1 MAQSEAGPSGS
12 TSIPLRNMG
21 GATSPSGAVSE
32 QFVVERDRRKPA
44 RARQVSGDLSNRVI
58 DLDTNAPS
66 IAIRRREM
74 FMLMEQPNS
83 STSAFVIHFFSTF
96 LIAFSACVTT
106 LETLPAFRSSGE
118 RVWFGIETALVALF
132 TLEYGARCFAH
143 SETWLQLWNWSTS
156 FFPILDLIAILP
168 FYLLLILKFDMTAIF
183 RFSILRVF
191 RYVQSS
197 AFSEAWYDWFARL
210 LRVFRPF
217 RYSNTILLTIE
228 VMFLAV
234 KRSRDALFALGFF
247 VLMALIVFSTL
258 IYFAER
264 GTWDTTLETFVNSD
278 GDPTQFDSIPA
289 AAWFVLV
296 TITTVG
302 YGDLIPRSILG
313 RLLSVP
319 LLLFGLLLIALP
331 SFVLGREFASVWE
344 HMGGSMLQASDE
356 QVAEAR
362 RRLDDSPV
370 ITRQPLFGRTRSDS
384 YIPLDDEVGHE
395 NNNNHGI
402 TTRDLSNLKLAENQ
416 QALSKQIDHLA
427 EIIRIQ
433 SEEMKALRSLLLKRS
448 PGGSDD

>member
-1 MAQSEAGPSGS
+1 MTQSEAGPS
-12 TSIPLRNMG
+12 TAPDIPLREMG
-21 GATSPSGAVSE
+21 GSPSNGTVSE
-32 QFVVERDRRKPA
+32 QFVVEQERRTRRRRHP
-44 RARQVSGDLSNRVI
+44 SGDIHIRPE
-58 DLDTNAPS
+58 DLDTNATR
-66 IAIRRREM
+66 IQM
-74 FMLMEQPNS
+74 S
-83 STSAFVIHFFSTF
+83 SS
-96 LIAFSACVTT
+96 
-106 LETLPAFRSSGE
+106 E

-143 SETWLQLWNWSTS
+143 SETWSQLWSWATS

-191 RYVQSS
+191 
-197 AFSEAWYDWFARL
+197 RL

-247 VLMALIVFSTL
+247 VMTTLVVFSTL

-264 GTWDTTLETFVNSD
+264 GTWDTTLEAFVNSD

-302 YGDLIPRSILG
+302 YGDIIPRSFLG

-331 SFVLGREFASVWE
+331 SFVLGREFAAVWE
-344 HMGGSMLQASDE
+344 YMGGNVLQGNDE
-356 QVAEAR
+356 AVAEAR
-362 RRLDDSPV
+362 RHLND
-370 ITRQPLFGRTRSDS
+370 TPLLSRTPLSRARSAS
-384 YIPLDDEVGHE
+384 YVPLDDEVNISPNTSE
-395 NNNNHGI
+395 
-402 TTRDLSNLKLAENQ
+402 RRKDLTNLKLAQNQ
-416 QALSKQIDHLA
+416 QALSKQIDQLA
-427 EIIRIQ
+427 ELIRIQ
-433 SEEMKALRSLLLKRS
+433 AEELKMVKELLAKSSIDTL
-448 PGGSDD
+448 GG

>member
-1 MAQSEAGPSGS
+1 MSEH
-12 TSIPLRNMG
+12 
-21 GATSPSGAVSE
+21 
-32 QFVVERDRRKPA
+32 FVVEQERRT
-44 RARQVSGDLSNRVI
+44 RRRRQPSGELHLHPE
-58 DLDTNAPS
+58 DLDMNATP
-66 IAIRRREM
+66 IQLFRRNLY
-74 FMLMEQPNS
+74 MLMEQPNS

-96 LIAFSACVTT
+96 LIAFSACITT
-106 LETLPAFRSSGE
+106 LETLPALRSYSE

-143 SETWLQLWNWSTS
+143 SETWSQLWNWATS

-191 RYVQSS
+191 
-197 AFSEAWYDWFARL
+197 RL

-247 VLMALIVFSTL
+247 VMTTLVVFSTL

-264 GTWDTTLETFVNSD
+264 GSWDPTLEAFINSD

-302 YGDLIPRSILG
+302 YGDIIPRSFLG

-331 SFVLGREFASVWE
+331 SFVLGREFAAVWD
-344 HMGGSMLQASDE
+344 HMGGNMLQGNDE
-356 QVAEAR
+356 AVAEAR
-362 RRLDDSPV
+362 RHLYDTPMLSR
-370 ITRQPLFGRTRSDS
+370 TPLPRARSDI
-384 YIPLDDEVGHE
+384 YVPVDDEATISTSTE
-395 NNNNHGI
+395 
-402 TTRDLSNLKLAENQ
+402 RRKDLSNLKLAQNQ
-416 QALSKQIDHLA
+416 QALSKQIDQLA
-427 EIIRIQ
+427 ELIRIQ
-433 SEEMKALRSLLLKRS
+433 AEELKTVKQLLVKSSASVL
-448 PGGSDD
+448 DE

>member
-1 MAQSEAGPSGS
+1 MSQSEGAGGS
-12 TSIPLRNMG
+12 SATEIPLRNLG
-21 GATSPSGAVSE
+21 SSPTNVVSE
-32 QFVVERDRRKPA
+32 QFVVERDRRRRRTRHPSGEHHHT
-44 RARQVSGDLSNRVI
+44 VS
-58 DLDTNAPS
+58 LDNNATTK
-66 IAIRRREM
+66 AIWRREM

-106 LETLPAFRSSGE
+106 LETLPAFRASDE

-143 SETWLQLWNWSTS
+143 SETWSQLWNWATS
-156 FFPILDLIAILP
+156 FFPVLDLIAILP

-191 RYVQSS
+191 
-197 AFSEAWYDWFARL
+197 RL

-234 KRSRDALFALGFF
+234 KRSRDALLALGFF

-264 GTWDTTLETFVNSD
+264 GTWDSTLETFVNSD

-302 YGDLIPRSILG
+302 YGDIIPRSFLG

-344 HMGGSMLQASDE
+344 HMGGNMLQGDDE
-356 QVAEAR
+356 AVAEAR
-362 RRLDDSPV
+362 RHLNDSPM
-370 ITRQPLFGRTRSDS
+370 ITRARPFTRTRSDS
-384 YIPLDDEVGHE
+384 YVQVDDEGGPTVSDR
-395 NNNNHGI
+395 GI

-416 QALSKQIDHLA
+416 QALSRQIDQLA
-427 EIIRIQ
+427 EVVRVQ
-433 SEEMKALRSLLLKRS
+433 SEELRSLRSLLLQKRDS
-448 PGGSDD
+448 NLDE

>member
-1 MAQSEAGPSGS
+1 MSESEAGPS
-12 TSIPLRNMG
+12 TAPAIPLREL
-21 GATSPSGAVSE
+21 GASPSNNTMSE
-32 QFVVERDRRKPA
+32 HFVVEQERRT
-44 RARQVSGDLSNRVI
+44 RRRRQPSGELHLHPE
-58 DLDTNAPS
+58 DLDMNATP
-66 IAIRRREM
+66 IQLFRRNLY
-74 FMLMEQPNS
+74 MLMEQPNS

-96 LIAFSACVTT
+96 LIAFSACITT
-106 LETLPAFRSSGE
+106 LETLPALRSYSE

-143 SETWLQLWNWSTS
+143 SETWSQLWNWATS

-191 RYVQSS
+191 
-197 AFSEAWYDWFARL
+197 RL

-247 VLMALIVFSTL
+247 VMTTLVVFSTL

-264 GTWDTTLETFVNSD
+264 GSWDPTLEAFINSD

-302 YGDLIPRSILG
+302 YGDIIPRSFLG

-331 SFVLGREFASVWE
+331 SFVLGREFAAVWD
-344 HMGGSMLQASDE
+344 HMGGNMLQGNDE
-356 QVAEAR
+356 AVAEAR
-362 RRLDDSPV
+362 RHLYDTPMLSR
-370 ITRQPLFGRTRSDS
+370 TPLPRARSDS
-384 YIPLDDEVGHE
+384 YVPVDDEAT
-395 NNNNHGI
+395 I
-402 TTRDLSNLKLAENQ
+402 STTTERRKDLSNLKLAQNQ
-416 QALSKQIDHLA
+416 QALSKQIDQLA
-427 EIIRIQ
+427 ELIRIQ
-433 SEEMKALRSLLLKRS
+433 AEELKTVKQLLMKNSVGVL
-448 PGGSDD
+448 DE

>member
-1 MAQSEAGPSGS
+1 MTQSEAGPS
-12 TSIPLRNMG
+12 TAPDIPLREMG
-21 GATSPSGAVSE
+21 GSPSNGTVSE
-32 QFVVERDRRKPA
+32 QFVVEQERRTRRRRHP
-44 RARQVSGDLSNRVI
+44 SGDIHIRPE
-58 DLDTNAPS
+58 DLDTNATR
-66 IAIRRREM
+66 IQIIRREM
-74 FMLMEQPNS
+74 YLLMEQPNS

-106 LETLPAFRSSGE
+106 LETLPAFRSSSE

-143 SETWLQLWNWSTS
+143 SETWSQLWSWATS

-191 RYVQSS
+191 
-197 AFSEAWYDWFARL
+197 RL

-247 VLMALIVFSTL
+247 VMTTLVVFSTL

-264 GTWDTTLETFVNSD
+264 GTWDTTLEAFVNSD

-302 YGDLIPRSILG
+302 YGDIIPRSFLG

-331 SFVLGREFASVWE
+331 SFVLGREFAAVWE
-344 HMGGSMLQASDE
+344 YMGGNVLQGNDE
-356 QVAEAR
+356 AVAEAR
-362 RRLDDSPV
+362 RHLND
-370 ITRQPLFGRTRSDS
+370 TPLLSRTPLSRGRSAS
-384 YIPLDDEVGHE
+384 YVPLDDEVNISPNTSE
-395 NNNNHGI
+395 
-402 TTRDLSNLKLAENQ
+402 RRKDLTNLKLAQNQ
-416 QALSKQIDHLA
+416 QALSKQIDQLA
-427 EIIRIQ
+427 ELIRIQ
-433 SEEMKALRSLLLKRS
+433 AEELKMVKELLAKSSIDTL
-448 PGGSDD
+448 GG